1 MNLSFGEYFRTLI
14 EERSIAKTDVCRELN
29 ISRPYLYSVLADEKT
44 LTSEKQFA
52 AVQLLKLDDDSRNR
66 FFDLAARDRGEVPAD
81 IVELLADAGTRREIR
96 ARYGFSSL
104 PSDNIADSDSRKE
117 PRPVKS
123 TAKRLTVPCCYQGGK
138 QRVSEEIVN
147 AVFEKVPTINDD
159 TQFFDICCGSGAY
172 TIELLNRGVS
182 PDRITMLDV
191 SSWGAFWSCIGNG
204 LFQMSIFDKY
214 LDAVPQDKA
223 SVKEHMTFL
232 SEQDALIDEPYKYVL
247 LQACSFGGKQIWRNG
262 SIWKNAFFRSYWE
275 PTPTSVRK
283 SPANP
288 MQPGPETL
296 RARIKSLI
304 DAGRGLTCI
313 NEDVTVLFDIAIPD
327 NSVIYIDPPY
337 RGTTGYAFGFD
348 LDSFVLS
355 LKERTSAPVFVSEGM
370 ALSDDAIRLSFGGAK
385 GGISG
390 NKRGKHEEW
399 LSRV

>member
-1 MNLSFGEYFRTLI
+1 MDLSFGKYFRTLI
-14 EERSIAKTDVCRELN
+14 EERSIAKTNVCRELN
-29 ISRPYLYSVLADEKT
+29 ISRPYLYSVFTDEKT

-52 AVQLLKLDDDSRNR
+52 AAQLLKLDDDSRSR

-81 IVELLADAGTRREIR
+81 IVELLADAETRREIR
-96 ARYGFSSL
+96 TRYGFLGL
-104 PSDNIADSDSRKE
+104 PSEKKADFDLRKK
-117 PRPVKS
+117 PKSAKS
-123 TAKRLTVPCCYQGGK
+123 TTKQLMVPCCYQGGK
-138 QRVSEEIVN
+138 QRVSKEIVST
-147 AVFEKVPTINDD
+147 VFDKVSTIDDD

-204 LFQMSIFDKY
+204 LFQISIFDKY
-214 LDAVPQDKA
+214 LDAVPSDKA
-223 SVKEHMTFL
+223 SVKEHMIIL
-232 SEQDALIDEPYKYVL
+232 SEQDALIDEPYKYIL
-247 LQACSFGGKQIWRNG
+247 LQASSFGGKQIWRNG
-262 SIWKNAFFRSYWE
+262 SVWKNAFFRSYWE

-296 RARIKSLI
+296 RARIVNLV

-313 NEDVTVLFDIAIPD
+313 NEDVTSLFNITIPE
-327 NSVIYIDPPY
+327 NSIIYIDPPY

-348 LDSFVLS
+348 LDGFVLS
-355 LKERTSAPVFVSEGM
+355 LKERTSAPIFVSEGM
-370 ALSDDAIRLSFGGAK
+370 ALSDEAIRLSFGGAK